1 MSNALRQDMV
11 AELDMV
17 LTSAELQQ
25 AWEAERSL
33 NALPS
38 VTFRAEGYRV
48 AMHFDSEQGSLPS
61 IQEIKRSFAMAMH
74 RKGAFPACKI
84 HWLT

>member
-1 MSNALRQDMV
+1 MV
-11 AELDMV
+11 AELDT
-17 LTSAELQQ
+17 LLSSAQIQ
-25 AWEAERSL
+25 KAWDEGGISVAH
-33 NALPS
+33 PQ

-48 AMHFDSEQGSLPS
+48 AMRFYSDRGRLPA
-61 IQEIKRSFAMAMH
+61 IQEIKHSFARMMH